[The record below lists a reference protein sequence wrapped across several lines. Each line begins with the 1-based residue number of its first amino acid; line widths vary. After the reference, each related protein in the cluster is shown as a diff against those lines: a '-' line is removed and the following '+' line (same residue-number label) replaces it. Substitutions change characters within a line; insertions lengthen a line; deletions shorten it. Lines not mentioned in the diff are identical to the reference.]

1 MAAIVAEQRANIS
14 AAENEQADAVRRERT
29 RKQNRVRQARKRDRD
44 VKAKFGIDP
53 SGNPTEKPRRSSSDG
68 RVLGVATGVFAG
80 PGDFHYVSFQHGKGE
95 KDDARDPSLGR
106 EIPQLDRLPALGSEH
121 RSSRPEAGRDLW
133 GAKTRSRLRIPSFRS
148 ADRIYA
154 PHTLRPSCCL
164 LRL

>member
-68 RVLGVATGVFAG
+68 RVLALQPAC
-80 PGDFHYVSFQHGKGE
+80 
-95 KDDARDPSLGR
+95 SLGR
-106 EIPQLDRLPALGSEH
+106 ATSTTS
-121 RSSRPEAGRDLW
+121 RSSTARAKKTMPAIRASDAKYLNSIVCPLLVRSIAVPDRKPVATCGVQKLGPACVSPVF
-133 GAKTRSRLRIPSFRS
+133 GALTEFTHPK
-148 ADRIYA
+148 A
-154 PHTLRPSCCL
+154 PG
-164 LRL
+164 